1 MNTLLRLALVSFL
14 LAAAGL
20 AEDFTIEPGGDLW
33 KELFNPPYTKPTEIP
48 RDNALRKQLFDLLR
62 PNIERAAKKQ
72 GVKFQGE
79 LKAFKNWALFT
90 GSTLDSKERPVAF
103 EGTENSETCA
113 LWLRTRDGWKLIDF
127 AYGFG
132 DVAWLIWIDQYGA
145 PRKLLSPEQ

>member
-1 MNTLLRLALVSFL
+1 MNSLIRLALALFL
-14 LAAAGL
+14 LASAGF
-20 AEDFTIEPGGDLW
+20 AEDFTVEPGSDLW
-33 KELFNPPYTKPTEIP
+33 KELFNPPYSKPTEIP

-103 EGTENSETCA
+103 EGSENSETCA

-145 PRKLLSPEQ
+145 PKKLLSPE

>member
-1 MNTLLRLALVSFL
+1 MNSLLRLSLASFL
-14 LAAAGL
+14 LASAAL
-20 AEDFTIEPGGDLW
+20 AEDFTVDPGSDLW
-33 KELFNPPYTKPTEIP
+33 KELFNPAYTKPTEIP

-62 PNIERAAKKQ
+62 PGIERAAKKQ

-103 EGTENSETCA
+103 EGSESSETCA
-113 LWLRTRDGWKLIDF
+113 LWLRTREGWKLIDF
-127 AYGFG
+127 NYGFG

-145 PRKLLSPEQ
+145 PKKLLSPE

>member
-1 MNTLLRLALVSFL
+1 MHRLLLILFLSVFTALAQDL
-14 LAAAGL
+14 
-20 AEDFTIEPGGDLW
+20 EITPGSDLW
-33 KELFNPPYTKPTEIP
+33 KELYNPPYAKPTEIP
-48 RDNALRKQLFDLLR
+48 RDNPLRKQLFDLLR
-62 PNIERAAKKQ
+62 PGIERAAKKA

-103 EGTENSETCA
+103 EGAENSETCA
-113 LWLRTRDGWKLIDF
+113 LWLRTRDGWKLVDF

-145 PRKLLSPEQ
+145 PRKLLTPE

>member
-1 MNTLLRLALVSFL
+1 MNALIRFSLAFFL
-14 LAAAGL
+14 LASAAL
-20 AEDFTIEPGGDLW
+20 AEDFTVDPGSDLW

-62 PNIERAAKKQ
+62 PGIERAAKKQ

-79 LKAFKNWALFT
+79 LKAFKNWVLFT

-103 EGTENSETCA
+103 EGSENSETCA

-145 PRKLLSPEQ
+145 PKKLLSPE